1 MQIAFPIYPGLAVL
15 DSVGPYEVLEQ
26 VPGLDPV
33 FVGAVRGPV
42 RSNQGALGIIAD
54 ATFDE
59 VTTPAV
65 VVVPGG
71 TAGAVEAQFDGPLEE
86 WLRSAHPGT
95 RLTTSVCT
103 GAIILAHTG
112 LLTGLKATTHWM
124 AMEWLAELGAVP
136 TKRRVVE
143 KLDQRI
149 VTSAGVSSGID
160 MALRLVEILVDD
172 VAAQA
177 AQLLVEYDPQ
187 PPFHAGNPDNASKEV
202 HARAQEYLSAPV
214 PL

>member
-1 MQIAFPIYPGLAVL
+1 MQIAFPVYRGLAVL

-59 VTTPAV
+59 VTAPEV

-86 WLRSAHPGT
+86 WLRSVHPGT

-112 LLTGLKATTHWM
+112 LLTGLKATTHWL
-124 AMEWLAELGAVP
+124 AMEWLGELGALP
-136 TKRRVVE
+136 TRSRVVE
-143 KLDQRI
+143 QLDQRI
-149 VTSAGVSSGID
+149 VTAAGVSSGMD
-160 MALRLVEILVDD
+160 MALRLLAILVDD

-187 PPFHAGNPDNASKEV
+187 PPFHAGNPDDASDAV
-202 HARAQEYLSAPV
+202 HARAQEYLRAPV

>member
-42 RSNQGALGIIAD
+42 RSNQGALGIVAD

-59 VTTPAV
+59 VTAPAV

-86 WLRSAHPGT
+86 WLRSVHPGT

-112 LLTGLKATTHWM
+112 LLTGLEATTHWM
-124 AMEWLAELGAVP
+124 AMEWLEDLGAVP

-149 VTSAGVSSGID
+149 VTAAGVSSGID
-160 MALRLVEILVDD
+160 MALRLVEILEDD

-187 PPFHAGNPDNASKEV
+187 PPFNAGNPDNASREV
-202 HARAQEYLSAPV
+202 HLRAEEYLNASV
-214 PL
+214 PA